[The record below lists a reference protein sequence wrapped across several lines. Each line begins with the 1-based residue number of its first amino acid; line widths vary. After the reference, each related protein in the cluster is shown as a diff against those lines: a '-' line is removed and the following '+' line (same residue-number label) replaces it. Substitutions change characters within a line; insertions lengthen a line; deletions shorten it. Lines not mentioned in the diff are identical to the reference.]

1 MAGTQAKRSSIE
13 YATGRVGP
21 RTAAKTRARVRRH
34 LRVRKKVAG
43 STARPRLVV
52 NRSARHLFVQIV
64 DDSVGRT
71 LASAST
77 MDEAV
82 KSAEGDKTAKA
93 KLVGTLIAER
103 ARDAGITAV
112 VFDRGGY
119 QYHGR
124 VAALADSARE
134 AGLTL

>member
-13 YATGRVGP
+13 YATGRVGS

-34 LRVRKKVAG
+34 LRVRKKVVG

-52 NRSARHLFVQIV
+52 NRSARHIVVQIV

-82 KSAEGDKTAKA
+82 KSAAGDKTAKA
-93 KLVGTLIAER
+93 KLVGALIAER

>member
-13 YATGRVGP
+13 YATGRVG
-21 RTAAKTRARVRRH
+21 RRH
-34 LRVRKKVAG
+34 LRVRKKVTG
-43 STARPRLVV
+43 STLRPRLVV

-77 MDEAV
+77 LDESI
-82 KSAEGDKTAKA
+82 KSADGDKTAKA
-93 KLVGTLIAER
+93 KLVGALIAER
-103 ARDAGITAV
+103 AKDAGIESV

-134 AGLTL
+134 AGLAL